1 MLSPL
6 RIVVRLTRRVA
17 VVVLPHMALLMNQR
31 LHDFNKRVHREVFR
45 IEGDFINHP
54 AAAVSSNKAP
64 VTEIAHCVLA
74 ALERN
79 QTVREF
85 AVKKALV
92 IEIKRLL

>member
-1 MLSPL
+1 
-6 RIVVRLTRRVA
+6 
-17 VVVLPHMALLMNQR
+17 MALLMNQR

-79 QTVREF
+79 QTVRGVRRQKG
-85 AVKKALV
+85 AGYRNQTPVVARC
-92 IEIKRLL
+92 KRVPWLLSC

>member
-1 MLSPL
+1 
-6 RIVVRLTRRVA
+6 
-17 VVVLPHMALLMNQR
+17 MNQR

-45 IEGDFINHP
+45 IEGNFINHP

-79 QTVREF
+79 QAVGEF
-85 AVKKALV
+85 AVKKTLV
-92 IEIKRLL
+92 IEIKRLLQLAVRGRFGKRKLLYVRSIF